1 MSKISSLWGPLDEQL
16 GKSSEKLLESPSQ
29 HLYHIHWFLPR
40 KLSWKKSLLL
50 TCKILG
56 LIFNTLAADDR
67 YPIPNKDNLTIP
79 TQMQLSERQQ
89 TSSQFLA
96 AFLISSGNLKPFE
109 KKMTTLDYLFPN
121 LRDPKMWLD
130 KSLQRPVS
138 QDPWTSNMVNVS
150 KHCWNLHHSTFINSL
165 ISVKAV
171 ELENIS
177 LIDMSN
183 FGTAC

>member
-1 MSKISSLWGPLDEQL
+1 MVGNEKYLVLHRDNKTATVQMQLYQKQRAFSQFFATFFKRGLALSKSA
-16 GKSSEKLLESPSQ
+16 SQ
-29 HLYHIHWFLPR
+29 HLYHIQRSLPR

-67 YPIPNKDNLTIP
+67 YHIPDKDNLTIP

-96 AFLISSGNLKPFE
+96 AFLISSWNLKPFE

-121 LRDPKMWLD
+121 LGAPKMWLD

-138 QDPWTSNMVNVS
+138 QNPWTSNMVNMS
-150 KHCWNLHHSTFINSL
+150 KHC
-165 ISVKAV
+165 
-171 ELENIS
+171 
-177 LIDMSN
+177 
-183 FGTAC
+183 

>member
-1 MSKISSLWGPLDEQL
+1 
-16 GKSSEKLLESPSQ
+16 
-29 HLYHIHWFLPR
+29 
-40 KLSWKKSLLL
+40 
-50 TCKILG
+50 
-56 LIFNTLAADDR
+56 
-67 YPIPNKDNLTIP
+67 
-79 TQMQLSERQQ
+79 MQLSERQQ

-150 KHCWNLHHSTFINSL
+150 KHC
-165 ISVKAV
+165 
-171 ELENIS
+171 
-177 LIDMSN
+177 
-183 FGTAC
+183 